1 MEEKRTWAGTFGVGR
16 GLANYYVKIENCTYL
31 EACKKMSEMFGPVWC
46 DVYPVE
52 DWVAKDNGTKCL
64 NDYIEVNIR

>member
-1 MEEKRTWAGTFGVGR
+1 MEEKRTWAGTFGIGR
-16 GLANYYVKIENCTYL
+16 GLANYYVRIEDCTCL
-31 EACKKMSEMFGPVWC
+31 EACKKMIQMFDRTWC
-46 DVYPVE
+46 DVYPIE